1 MGNTYHFLK
10 NESSI
15 LDGVKCFKFKR
26 DFKKEHPSYFDP
38 EGLLIFCGSQG
49 SGKTLSAVTYC
60 RNILEQYPKCK
71 FVTNV
76 EFLEPL
82 PHDIEPIPYTGLDCL
97 SEISNGYDGVLYL
110 IDEIMLEFNSLES
123 KNITV
128 EEMIEF
134 AQQRKQRKHIVG
146 TSQVYG
152 RIAKPLREQIKYAVL
167 CKNYLGVLQRNRLI
181 DGFNTQEK
189 NGKLVTDCKKQF
201 FWFHSPK
208 FYKMYN
214 TYAKMGR
221 TKQEGFGGKI

>member
-1 MGNTYHFLK
+1 MKQINFLK
-10 NESSI
+10 NESGLLEGIKS
-15 LDGVKCFKFKR
+15 LKYKKN
-26 DFKKEHPSYFDP
+26 FKKEHPTYFDP
-38 EGLLIFCGSQG
+38 EGLLVFCGAQG
-49 SGKTLSAVTYC
+49 EGKTLSAVTYC
-60 RNILEQYPKCK
+60 LNILEQYPKCK

-82 PHDIEPIPYTGLDCL
+82 PHGITPIEYTGLECL
-97 SEISNGYDGVLYL
+97 TEISNGYEGVLYL

-128 EEMIEF
+128 DEMIEF

-167 CKNYLGVLQRNRLI
+167 CQNYFGILQRNDLI
-181 DGFNTQEK
+181 NGFKTTEK
-189 NGKLVTDCKKQF
+189 DGKLVTDTMKRF
-201 FWFHSPK
+201 WWFHSPK
-208 FYKMYN
+208 FYRKYN

-221 TKQEGFGGKI
+221 TKQKGFGDKK